1 MKDTVSD
8 DVRMKAFSER
18 FLQEEPPKFAAKNN
32 LSNVSLF
39 GRDTLTI
46 FNDSEVEALIVSWF
60 GQKHLL
66 NELNMQR
73 VYSTY
78 CVHENVMLHIFW
90 IKVIYLRV
98 NVLYVFNFN
107 FSTVHEHLNTNN
119 PAVVDPSTLF
129 LFDGPHTYFDPN
141 THMKKKCKNCFN
153 GWLFPLTAGA
163 EHKCVAAV
171 CWSLCGLF
179 ECNF

>member
-1 MKDTVSD
+1 
-8 DVRMKAFSER
+8 
-18 FLQEEPPKFAAKNN
+18 
-32 LSNVSLF
+32 
-39 GRDTLTI
+39 
-46 FNDSEVEALIVSWF
+46 
-60 GQKHLL
+60 
-66 NELNMQR
+66 MQR

-141 THMKKKCKNCFN
+141 THMKKSAK
-153 GWLFPLTAGA
+153 TALMDGYFLSLQAPSINVWRRSA
-163 EHKCVAAV
+163 EVFAV
-171 CWSLCGLF
+171 CSSATFKMKKSDETTVAHQSILVSLVWRFGENRWVKCYYKMVTILGK
-179 ECNF
+179 